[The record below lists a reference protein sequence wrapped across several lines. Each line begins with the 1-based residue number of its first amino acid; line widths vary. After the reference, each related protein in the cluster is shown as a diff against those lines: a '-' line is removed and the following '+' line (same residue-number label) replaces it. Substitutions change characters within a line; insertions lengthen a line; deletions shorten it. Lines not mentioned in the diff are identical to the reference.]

1 MSYIRC
7 PNNDICNAYLQIVS
21 DKCKEGNMDN
31 KVNIQAISIVN
42 DDNKYTLLELSKEL
56 PVCWECGASYSNIE
70 NEHQNKYLTFIDSIE
85 CCICL
90 KTDNGV
96 SFPNCIHYT
105 CIPCHKRCFFGPT
118 PVKLEF
124 PYPDIE
130 KLYYS
135 EPNASLWKN
144 DPKIKYFI
152 EESSRLEDE
161 RMEQWGQED
170 NLRKCPICRQ

>member
-1 MSYIRC
+1 MFG
-7 PNNDICNAYLQIVS
+7 YLYAIQ
-21 DKCKEGNMDN
+21 N
-31 KVNIQAISIVN
+31 KYTVIYDTD

-105 CIPCHKRCFFGPT
+105 CILFRNT
-118 PVKLEF
+118 KLT
-124 PYPDIE
+124 
-130 KLYYS
+130 K
-135 EPNASLWKN
+135 K
-144 DPKIKYFI
+144 
-152 EESSRLEDE
+152 SS
-161 RMEQWGQED
+161 
-170 NLRKCPICRQ
+170 NLIAFL